1 MDVKASQ
8 LTKFTVP
15 QQQEL
20 ARLFRAIPL
29 DVADNGTVSFSPAL
43 PTTEPATVGALY
55 TNSGVLTI
63 SNGP

>member
-1 MDVKASQ
+1 MDVTRTDLSH
-8 LTKFTVP
+8 FTAE
-15 QQQEL
+15 QAKEL

-29 DVADNGTVSFSPAL
+29 DVNAAGNVLFSPTL
-43 PTTEPATVGALY
+43 PTTEPTTVGALY